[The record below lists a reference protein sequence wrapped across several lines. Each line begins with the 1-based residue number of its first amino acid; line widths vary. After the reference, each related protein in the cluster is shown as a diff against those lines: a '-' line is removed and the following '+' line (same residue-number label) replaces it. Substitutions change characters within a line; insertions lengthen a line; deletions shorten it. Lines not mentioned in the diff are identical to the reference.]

1 MNLHSTS
8 NLRSVVGLWL
18 GLLLL
23 LLVPAVA
30 FCDELVNSLELP
42 TSAATPGSFEGVIN
56 ELDTP
61 RDYLSGK
68 LVGFVK
74 GVDSFFGS
82 ERNFQESND
91 SVFQLDTSR
100 VMGYGGEHNFVV
112 SAMANVRL
120 PSAEKQLHL
129 VFETDPDK
137 NAIIDPTLSQLEP
150 ANEPATPKSIAAA
163 LRFVMED
170 TERWHLSTDAGLKFH
185 GLSSAPFVRA
195 RASFAVPMD
204 KWQLNLTET
213 AFWFNTIGAGET
225 TQLELDR
232 SISESL
238 LFRSTSAAAWLNDT
252 QNFDLRQNLTVFQ
265 EIDER
270 TAMEY
275 QASVV
280 GVSNPVT
287 QVTDNVIS
295 VLYRYRLHQQWMYF
309 NFNPQMHFPRD
320 RNFQLSPQLNLK
332 LEMLF
337 DESNPH

>member
-1 MNLHSTS
+1 MVHYSAS
-8 NLRSVVGLWL
+8 KFRIAASLWL
-18 GLLLL
+18 AAV
-23 LLVPAVA
+23 LLVPLFA
-30 FCDELVNSLELP
+30 FCDEFVGPPAPP
-42 TSAATPGSFEGVIN
+42 TSAPAPAHIDSVMN

-61 RDYLSGK
+61 RNYLSGK

-74 GVDSFFGS
+74 GIDSFFGS
-82 ERNFQESND
+82 ERNYQESND

-112 SAMANVRL
+112 SAMANLRL
-120 PSAEKQLHL
+120 PIAEKKLHL
-129 VFETDPDK
+129 LLETDPDK
-137 NAIIDPTLSQLEP
+137 NAIVDPTLTQQEP
-150 ANEPATPKSIAAA
+150 ANEPATPQSLAAA
-163 LRFVMED
+163 LRYVMEE
-170 TERWHLSTDAGLKFH
+170 TERWHLSTDAGLKFR
-185 GLSSAPFVRA
+185 GLSTAPFARA
-195 RASFAVPMD
+195 RASFAVPVE

-213 AFWFNTIGAGET
+213 VFWFDTIGAGET

-232 SISESL
+232 RISESL
-238 LFRSTSAAAWLNDT
+238 LFRSSSVAAWLNDT

-265 EIDER
+265 QMDER
-270 TAMEY
+270 TAIEY

-309 NFNPQMHFPRD
+309 NFNPQLHFPRD

-332 LEMLF
+332 LEMMF
-337 DESNPH
+337 DESNPN